1 MSGPGAPQWGV
12 ESHQILLH
20 LGEKDRR
27 GEALAKMDVNTPS
40 RFVAIC

>member
-20 LGEKDRR
+20 LGEK
-27 GEALAKMDVNTPS
+27 
-40 RFVAIC
+40 VAWRSQVG